1 VDTIKRGKR
10 LFESVTSDEKPTPT
24 AITKKGRDV
33 QLMKIRNTCICYRY
47 YYYSKIKRLRYEDVM
62 TLLSAEFFYS
72 PRTIINMLTAEESQ
86 LRQVFKEKKDVKELQ
101 RMYSFLSWNKEQ

>member
-10 LFESVTSDEKPTPT
+10 LFESVTTDEHPTQT
-24 AITKKGRDV
+24 AITKKGRDA

-47 YYYSKIKRLRYEDVM
+47 YYYSKIKRLRYDDVM

-72 PRTIINMLTAEESQ
+72 QRTIANMLAAEESQ
-86 LRQVFKEKKDVKELQ
+86 LRQVFQEKKEVKDLQ